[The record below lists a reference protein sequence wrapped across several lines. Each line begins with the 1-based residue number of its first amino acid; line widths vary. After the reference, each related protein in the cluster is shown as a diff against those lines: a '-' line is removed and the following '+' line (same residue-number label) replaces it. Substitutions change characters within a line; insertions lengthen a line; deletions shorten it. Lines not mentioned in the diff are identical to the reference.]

1 MQKKFLKIFFIIFI
15 LLIFVLGVTTK
26 ATSDTNAESD
36 VVIGG
41 DEDQTDEPTATSEND
56 EETPTESEE
65 TEENEDSSEN
75 NEGDDE
81 TPSEV
86 ENTVTNTVENE
97 TDKSVSTYIPPE
109 TSVPTSSY
117 STVASIPE
125 ANLTLN
131 NILNVILI
139 AVGVI
144 IVLLAI
150 AILIRLK

>member
-41 DEDQTDEPTATSEND
+41 

-65 TEENEDSSEN
+65 SEDNVDSTEDTEGDNESTSEN
-75 NEGDDE
+75 
-81 TPSEV
+81 
-86 ENTVTNTVENE
+86 ENTVTDSVENE
-97 TDKSVSTYIPPE
+97 TDKSVSTYVPPE

>member
-1 MQKKFLKIFFIIFI
+1 MQKKFLKSI
-15 LLIFVLGVTTK
+15 LIVFMVVLFVLCVTVR
-26 ATSDTNAESD
+26 ATNDTNAESD

-41 DEDQTDEPTATSEND
+41 EEEQTND
-56 EETPTESEE
+56 EEDVGNDEADN
-65 TEENEDSSEN
+65 ENEDELDENEVSNEVSE
-75 NEGDDE
+75 DE
-81 TPSEV
+81 NIDSEDT
-86 ENTVTNTVENE
+86 EENTVENE
-97 TDKSVSTYIPPE
+97 TSKESTYVPPE

-144 IVLLAI
+144 IILLAI